1 MHTHI
6 WNMNEQYINGKETS
20 LAYKRKTYT
29 ESDIP
34 ATQEQAQ
41 NTRWYATK
49 ILSADDNEM

>member
-1 MHTHI
+1 
-6 WNMNEQYINGKETS
+6 MNEQYINGKETS